1 MKKYLLLLIS
11 ISLFFTSCQT
21 AKLNSIA
28 TNQQKVSDIQK
39 IYLLNS
45 INSIDNN
52 VFNKMDIEDIIG
64 SDINKLRLVENE
76 VPYLKKNLESFD
88 INLHKALRLAS
99 IEYQD
104 ILLKYANKLEIP
116 TIYPNNLNYNIGDEN
131 EITLLLK
138 TFNDEINF
146 ELDEVYKQL
155 FSDTFAEY
163 KELATNY
170 NIYCDSLRALNRMS
184 LSQIDTDISNKIK
197 SMFKQIVNK
206 TINNIEESY
215 RFEKTSINP
224 DYISITN

>member
-52 VFNKMDIEDIIG
+52 VFNTMDIEDIIG

-76 VPYLKKNLESFD
+76 VPYLKINLESFD

-104 ILLKYANKLEIP
+104 ILLKYASKLEIP
-116 TIYPNNLNYNIGDEN
+116 IIYPKNKDYNIGDEN
-131 EITLLLK
+131 ELTLLFN
-138 TFNDEINF
+138 TYNDEINL
-146 ELDEVYKQL
+146 ELDEVLNKL
-155 FSDTFAEY
+155 FSNPIAEY

-184 LSQIDTDISNKIK
+184 LSQIDTDISNKII
-197 SMFKQIVNK
+197 SMFKQSMNK
-206 TINNIEESY
+206 AINNIEETY